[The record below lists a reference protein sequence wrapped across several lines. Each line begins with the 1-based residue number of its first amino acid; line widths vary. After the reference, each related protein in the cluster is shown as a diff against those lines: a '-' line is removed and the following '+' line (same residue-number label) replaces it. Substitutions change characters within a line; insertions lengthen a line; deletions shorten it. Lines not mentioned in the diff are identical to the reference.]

1 MLLKALDAVG
11 GLKHFIQPGDVVL
24 VKPNVAFDRSPNLG
38 ATTNPAII
46 DTLVRLLLVDARAA
60 EVRIADNPIE
70 SPADCFAKSGIGAA
84 AEQAGGRV
92 YLPDPNA
99 FEVLYTPGAKLI
111 EEWAFFKRPFKNV
124 NKVIGIAPAK
134 DHNLCHASLGIKNW
148 YGLLGGRRNQFHQD
162 IHEIVSDLSIMIRPT
177 LTIVDGTR
185 VLMENG
191 PTGGDPSNVRDG
203 NAILAGVDPVAIDAW
218 AFEHLLQRPGR
229 LPDYLYMAEQ
239 KEPVNRKV
247 ALKIIK
253 LGMDTKQ
260 VMARFDAERQALD
273 RSVVQTPVKTRVLER
288 RLRSALTPAAD
299 ARRRETRRI
308 KAIHDVAAV
317 GEAAELGLEWDPA
330 WAAAAIRNVAAMG
343 YFSSDRA
350 ILEYADK
357 VWNLESVAVKTPQG
371 G

>member
-1 MLLKALDAVG
+1 MKKPKKYPHADYQGDFLSRRDVLKRALVLGGAGAAGVYLAYAPEDHLLSLRDVTGLRGMPVEKPFQLPDFRVTPVSGIGVGIGRGGTAREMLLKALDAVG
-11 GLKHFIQPGDVVL
+11 GLTHFVQPGDVVL
-24 VKPNVAFDRSPNLG
+24 IKPNVAFDRSPNLG

-46 DTLVRLLLVDARAA
+46 DTLVRLLLADARAA
-60 EVRIADNPIE
+60 EVRVADNPIE

-99 FEVLYTPGAKLI
+99 FEPLYTPGAKLI
-111 EEWAFFKRPFKNV
+111 EQWAFFKRPFNNV

-191 PTGGDPSNVRDG
+191 PTGGDPANVRDG
-203 NAILAGVDPVAIDAW
+203 NAILVGIDPVAMDAW

-229 LPDYLYMAEQ
+229 LPDYLHMAEQ
-239 KEPVNRKV
+239 KGSGKVNYAGR
-247 ALKIIK
+247 IK
-253 LGMDTKQ
+253 LIT
-260 VMARFDAERQALD
+260 
-273 RSVVQTPVKTRVLER
+273 
-288 RLRSALTPAAD
+288 
-299 ARRRETRRI
+299 
-308 KAIHDVAAV
+308 
-317 GEAAELGLEWDPA
+317 
-330 WAAAAIRNVAAMG
+330 
-343 YFSSDRA
+343 
-350 ILEYADK
+350 
-357 VWNLESVAVKTPQG
+357 
-371 G
+371 

>member
-1 MLLKALDAVG
+1 MQQRLVEKPSE
-11 GLKHFIQPGDVVL
+11 QPLGVL
-24 VKPNVAFDRSPNLG
+24 NSFADQDQPWQERLAFDLVTDFGNAFFLLG
-38 ATTNPAII
+38 KTTRLILAQRRDRLAQLFAAGDELHPAII
-46 DTLVRLLLVDARAA
+46 DTLVRMLLVDARAA
-60 EVRIADNPIE
+60 EVRVTDNPIE

-99 FEVLYTPGAKLI
+99 FDLLYTPGATLI
-111 EEWAFFKRPFKNV
+111 EQWTFLKRPFKNV

-203 NAILAGVDPVAIDAW
+203 QAILVGVDPVATDAW

-239 KEPVNRKV
+239 KGSGKVNYK
-247 ALKIIK
+247 
-253 LGMDTKQ
+253 D
-260 VMARFDAERQALD
+260 
-273 RSVVQTPVKTRVLER
+273 
-288 RLRSALTPAAD
+288 
-299 ARRRETRRI
+299 RI
-308 KAIHDVAAV
+308 KVI
-317 GEAAELGLEWDPA
+317 
-330 WAAAAIRNVAAMG
+330 
-343 YFSSDRA
+343 
-350 ILEYADK
+350 
-357 VWNLESVAVKTPQG
+357 T
-371 G
+371 